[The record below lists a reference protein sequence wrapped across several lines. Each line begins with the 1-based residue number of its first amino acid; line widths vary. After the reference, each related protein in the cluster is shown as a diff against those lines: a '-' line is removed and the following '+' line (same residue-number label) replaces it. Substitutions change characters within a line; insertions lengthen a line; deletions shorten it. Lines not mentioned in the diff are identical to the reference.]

1 MWDTAGQERFRAL
14 VPAYIRDS
22 AIAVVVYD
30 ITSMYLLIIFIES
43 SLSLSLSA
51 QIPLHLMLLTSG
63 LRTLEL
69 REEMMRL

>member
-30 ITSMYLLIIFIES
+30 ITSMYLLIICIES
-43 SLSLSLSA
+43 SLSLLA
-51 QIPLHLMLLTSG
+51 QIPLHLMLSISG